1 MAYLAVNKDG
11 SEIISEYELYRNGFR
26 KVIKPCYPEI
36 CDKCFYKNLSH
47 SICLKD
53 KDGNRYTEEIYSAPP
68 KMDKETAIKLLSFW
82 DNYEYDPECNEVDF
96 TVSLPKGSIKKLI
109 GRELTW
115 EDEPVYI

>member
-11 SEIISEYELYRNGFR
+11 SEIISEYELYRNGFK
-26 KVIKPCYPEI
+26 KVIKPCYPER
-36 CDKCFYKNLSH
+36 CEKCTYRKLIH
-47 SICLKD
+47 HCKID
-53 KDGNRYTEEIYSAPP
+53 EDGRRYDYEHYSRPP
-68 KMDKETAIKLLSFW
+68 KMDKETAIEKLSFW

-115 EDEPVYI
+115 KDDPFEI